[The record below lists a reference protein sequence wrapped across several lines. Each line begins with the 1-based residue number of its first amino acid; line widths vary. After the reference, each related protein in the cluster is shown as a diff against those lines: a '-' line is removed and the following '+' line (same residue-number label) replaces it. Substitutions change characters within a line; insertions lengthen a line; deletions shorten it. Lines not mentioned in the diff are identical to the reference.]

1 VTSNPHDS
9 NPYIPP
15 QAGERSA
22 AGKTTV
28 RSSLRIVRILFYA
41 HLVFVCFC
49 AVFSLL
55 ETGQIDLPRYVA
67 RWFYFP
73 AVQAPVVLSWL
84 LFPAMMIITAA
95 RLPDRSPGFRV
106 AIVVGDLL
114 LSMFQLWVMLPL
126 A

>member
-9 NPYIPP
+9 NPYTSP

-22 AGKTTV
+22 AGETTV

-41 HLVFVCFC
+41 HLVFVCLC

-55 ETGQIDLPRYVA
+55 ETGQIELPRYVA
-67 RWFYFP
+67 WWFYFP
-73 AVQAPVVLSWL
+73 VVQAPMVLSWL
-84 LFPAMMIITAA
+84 LFPAMMIIAAA
-95 RLPDRSPGFRV
+95 RLPNRSPGFRV
-106 AIVVGDLL
+106 AVVAGDIL

-126 A
+126 V